1 MHDARDLFPL
11 VRTPPPPHTHTHS
24 APMIHVNTIMDCTR
38 LITSTLACFMML
50 QCHLH
55 TMLILLHFELVSTW
69 SQRHQTVNQLQVA
82 WLVVVEVL
90 VGVLVQHVDLVLM
103 LLWGLYLPWR
113 RMSSGLCSTARI
125 VGNPLLLDG
134 HLNFTSWNCS
144 VRKAG
149 EAALKQ
155 NIKLAMLCFLCH
167 LASWYLLLNCH
178 WSYRDQKAAFCS
190 CCVYGIEY
198 HWILKL

>member
-1 MHDARDLFPL
+1 
-11 VRTPPPPHTHTHS
+11 
-24 APMIHVNTIMDCTR
+24 
-38 LITSTLACFMML
+38 
-50 QCHLH
+50 
-55 TMLILLHFELVSTW
+55 
-69 SQRHQTVNQLQVA
+69 LQVA

-134 HLNFTSWNCS
+134 HLNFTSWNYS

-149 EAALKQ
+149 EAPACSEAEYQAGYALLFVSSGQ
-155 NIKLAMLCFLCH
+155 LIFAFKLPLILPWSESCFLLMLCVWHRISLNLKTLNPLGFHFSYTWSSSCH
-167 LASWYLLLNCH
+167 LYLSRHGSGNCSLDLVPTSQGSKFSQMVIINRRKIKDFEKASW
-178 WSYRDQKAAFCS
+178 W
-190 CCVYGIEY
+190 
-198 HWILKL
+198 